1 MNGPYFFPTFYLH
14 RWEEISNFA
23 LPKDSGM
30 NYEEMLNAQ
39 EGVAVRREVLPFGF
53 FYRKQIDRKY
63 RYVVELRPD
72 LVDSIVFN
80 EALRQDQKIAADT
93 GDVHQLRYELHEDS
107 GGIYEVEL
115 QPGSYLTLAQLLDTQ
130 PAVVAQKGFVV
141 NTINAVMDLA
151 EKLHERS
158 TYLLCLSLRNIF
170 VRKGDN
176 TPLLLFHGSSFLCM
190 KGQQQ
195 LYKGYEE
202 DVAPEVLEEG
212 KADERSDVYALGRFI
227 EHLLESSELGFDYKS
242 VVKKATDADPDKR
255 YATVSEM
262 RNAISS
268 KRNTRR
274 SIWLTL
280 AACAVV
286 AVLVGIFFS
295 IISEPSTV
303 EFIDDNGVKAKSDPF
318 AEVYDD
324 EYIDNQEPYVDPE
337 IAVYLDSIE
346 PMSDEEVKSL
356 SDSITVN
363 EQLRSIFR
371 RRFEQRAKTQ
381 LGSIYGNEESGSSEN
396 DYIAKSEKVIN
407 DLYSY
412 ANELSRE
419 AGISADDASS
429 LASQIIA
436 RLQAEF
442 QEGVKRSGAM
452 TKPDE

>member
-1 MNGPYFFPTFYLH
+1 
-14 RWEEISNFA
+14 
-23 LPKDSGM
+23 M

-151 EKLHERS
+151 DKLHERGI
-158 TYLLCLSLRNIF
+158 YLLCLSPQNVF
-170 VRKGDN
+170 VRKGEN
-176 TPLLLFHGSSFLCM
+176 TPLLLLHGSSFLCM
-190 KGQQQ
+190 KEQQL
-195 LYKGYEE
+195 LYKGYEH

-227 EHLLESSELGFDYKS
+227 EHLLESSELGYEYKG
-242 VVKKATDADPDKR
+242 VVKKATAEDPDKR
-255 YATVSEM
+255 YATVHEM
-262 RNAISS
+262 RSAISN

-274 SIWLTL
+274 SLWLTL

-286 AVLVGIFFS
+286 AVLVAVFFGLVR
-295 IISEPSTV
+295 EPSTV
-303 EFIDDNGVKAKSDPF
+303 EFIDDNGVKAKEDPF

-324 EYIDNQEPYVDPE
+324 EYIDDQEPYVDPE
-337 IAVYLDSIE
+337 IVGYLDSIE
-346 PMSDEEVKSL
+346 PMTDEEVKSL
-356 SDSITVN
+356 SDSIKVN
-363 EQLRSIFR
+363 EQLNSIFR
-371 RRFEQRAKTQ
+371 RRFEQKARAQ
-381 LGSIYGNEESGSSEN
+381 LGTIYGNEESGSSEN
-396 DYIAKSEKVIN
+396 DYIAKSEKVIT
-407 DLYSY
+407 DLYNY

-419 AGISADDASS
+419 TGINANDASS
-429 LASQIIA
+429 LATQIIA
-436 RLQAEF
+436 QLQAEL
-442 QEGVKRSGAM
+442 QEGVKRNGAM
-452 TKPDE
+452 TTPNE